1 MLFVAGQIIVWIV
14 LAVIFGFLIG
24 WLARGRGKSSSSRGG
39 RRGFR

>member
-1 MLFVAGQIIVWIV
+1 MLFVAGQIVAWIV

-24 WLARGRGKSSSSRGG
+24 WLARGRGKSPKKSS